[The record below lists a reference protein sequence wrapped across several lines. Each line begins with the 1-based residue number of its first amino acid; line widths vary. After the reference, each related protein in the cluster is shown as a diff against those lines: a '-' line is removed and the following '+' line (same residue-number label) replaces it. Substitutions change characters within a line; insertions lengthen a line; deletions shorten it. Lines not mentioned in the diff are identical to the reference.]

1 MYLFLN
7 YFFKRKIILL
17 IFQIT
22 NAPVFSLSKKGK
34 DNLDVRSSTFHMR
47 RMDTDQ
53 ETKYTCGS
61 FKLTGDCKDA
71 SFCTKT
77 FTNCAP
83 TIVSAGKV

>member
-1 MYLFLN
+1 M
-7 YFFKRKIILL
+7 LL